1 MKRIY
6 RFKSYLNAS
15 HWVIFDGKRGE
26 LHPHTW
32 EFSVKIQLLKDELVP
47 FDVYEHAINAVFEP
61 YQNRTVND
69 IAPFDTIVPLLESL
83 VEVFGARLKDVVSEL
98 DAVLLEF
105 DGSETPTRSYM
116 LDYADEAVALQQSE
130 PVAAP
135 TDVEVSEVFD
145 QLLEGL
151 S

>member
-1 MKRIY
+1 MR
-6 RFKSYLNAS
+6 SLA
-15 HWVIFDGKRGE
+15 
-26 LHPHTW
+26 
-32 EFSVKIQLLKDELVP
+32 
-47 FDVYEHAINAVFEP
+47 

-98 DAVLLEF
+98 DAALLEF

>member
-32 EFSVKIQLLKDELVP
+32 EFSVKIQLLAEELVP
-47 FDVYEHAINAVFEP
+47 FDVYERAINAVFEP
-61 YQNRTVND
+61 YQNQTIND
-69 IAPFDTIVPLLESL
+69 VAPFDLLVPSLESL
-83 VEVFGARLKDVVSEL
+83 VEVFGERLKDVVSEF
-98 DAVLLEF
+98 DAALLEF
-105 DGSETPTRSYM
+105 EGSETPTRSYM
-116 LDYADEAVALQQSE
+116 LDYSDEVILAGCQDG
-130 PVAAP
+130 AAESNDIG
-135 TDVEVSEVFD
+135 TAFD
-145 QLLEGL
+145 CLLKGL

>member
-32 EFSVKIQLLKDELVP
+32 EFSVKIQLLAEELVP
-47 FDVYEHAINAVFEP
+47 FDVYERAINAVFEP
-61 YQNRTVND
+61 YQNQTIND
-69 IAPFDTIVPLLESL
+69 VAPFDLLVPSLESL
-83 VEVFGARLKDVVSEL
+83 VEVFGERLKDVVSEF
-98 DAVLLEF
+98 DAALLEF
-105 DGSETPTRSYM
+105 EGSETPTRSYM
-116 LDYADEAVALQQSE
+116 LDYSDEVILAGCQDS
-130 PVAAP
+130 AAESNDIG
-135 TDVEVSEVFD
+135 TAFD
-145 QLLEGL
+145 CLLKGL

>member
-32 EFSVKIQLLKDELVP
+32 EFSAKIQLLAEELVP
-47 FDVYEHAINAVFEP
+47 FDVYERAINAVFEP
-61 YQNRTVND
+61 YQNQTIND
-69 IAPFDTIVPLLESL
+69 VAPFDLLVPSLESL
-83 VEVFGARLKDVVSEL
+83 VEVFGERLKDVVSEF
-98 DAVLLEF
+98 DAALLEF
-105 DGSETPTRSYM
+105 EGSETPTRSYM
-116 LDYADEAVALQQSE
+116 LDYSDEVILAGCQDS
-130 PVAAP
+130 AAESNDIG
-135 TDVEVSEVFD
+135 TAFD
-145 QLLEGL
+145 CLLKGL

>member
-32 EFSVKIQLLKDELVP
+32 EFSVKIQLLAEELVP
-47 FDVYEHAINAVFEP
+47 FDVYERAINAVFEP
-61 YQNRTVND
+61 YQNQSIND
-69 IAPFDTIVPLLESL
+69 VAPFDLLVPSLESL
-83 VEVFGARLKDVVSEL
+83 VEVFGERLKDVVSEF
-98 DAVLLEF
+98 DAALLEF
-105 DGSETPTRSYM
+105 EGSETPTRSYM
-116 LDYADEAVALQQSE
+116 LDYSDEVILAGCQDS
-130 PVAAP
+130 AAESNDIG
-135 TDVEVSEVFD
+135 TAFD
-145 QLLEGL
+145 CLLKGL